1 MQDETLQTVGE
12 EISLKDMMHSFK
24 RNWKRVVFC
33 GVAGLLLSSAYVIV
47 APREYGAIWQMKMAQ
62 INNNNNNNN
71 NNSNSNSNSNGLGNI
86 EEPAALIER
95 LRFSTAYPGEVQ
107 QQCGMRNDEEVG
119 AYLNKK
125 LEVQA
130 IKNLTKLAQFKY
142 LADSPAQAKQ
152 CAEAIVTMIMVQQRS
167 LIEESLAGRQ
177 AQLNNYQAA
186 LTEEQRKLEKKEKS
200 ELVIFNYLAKRDR
213 LSWLR
218 SRIDALQEEALLSQ
232 MHPSKLIAPIS
243 VSSKPISPKVGLG
256 LLLGISLGLML
267 GVLYALGR
275 EVWRKTV

>member
-1 MQDETLQTVGE
+1 MQDEALQTQGE
-12 EISLKDMMHSFK
+12 EISLKDMVYSFK
-24 RNWKRVVFC
+24 ANWKRIVFF
-33 GVAGLLLSSAYVIV
+33 GVAGLLISSAYVLV
-47 APREYGAIWQMKMAQ
+47 APREYVAAWQMQMAQ
-62 INNNNNNNN
+62 VSN
-71 NNSNSNSNSNGLGNI
+71 NNSLNNS

-95 LRFSTAYPGEVQ
+95 LRFSTAYPVEVQ
-107 QQCGMRNDEEVG
+107 QKCGMQNDEEVG

-125 LEVQA
+125 LEVQV
-130 IKNLTKLAQFKY
+130 IKNLTKLVQFKY
-142 LADSPAQAKQ
+142 RANSPVQAKQ
-152 CAEAIVTMIMVQQRS
+152 CAEAIVTMIMVQQHS
-167 LIEESLAGRQ
+167 LIEENLAGRQ
-177 AQLNNYQAA
+177 AQLVHYQIA

-200 ELVIFNYLAKRDR
+200 ELVIFSYLAKLDK

-243 VSSKPISPKVGLG
+243 VPSKPISPKVGLM

>member
-1 MQDETLQTVGE
+1 MQDETLQTAGE
-12 EISLKDMMHSFK
+12 EISLKDIVHFFK
-24 RNWKRVVFC
+24 RNWKRIVFC

-62 INNNNNNNN
+62 INNNINSNNN
-71 NNSNSNSNSNGLGNI
+71 NSNSNGLGNI

-130 IKNLTKLAQFKY
+130 IKNLTELAQFKY

>member
-47 APREYGAIWQMKMAQ
+47 APREYGAIWQMQMAQ
-62 INNNNNNNN
+62 INN
-71 NNSNSNSNSNGLGNI
+71 SNSSSNSSSSSSSSSSLSNI

-95 LRFSTAYPGEVQ
+95 LRFSPTYPVETL
-107 QQCGMRNDEEVG
+107 QQCGMQKDEEVD

-125 LEVQA
+125 LEVQT
-130 IKNLTKLAQFKY
+130 IKNLTKLVQFKY
-142 LADSPAQAKQ
+142 LANSPAQAKQ
-152 CAEAIVTMIMVQQRS
+152 CAEAIVTMIATQQRS

-177 AQLNNYQAA
+177 AQLVNYQAT
-186 LTEEQRKLEKKEKS
+186 LMEEQRKLEKKEKS
-200 ELVIFNYLAKRDR
+200 ELVIFSYLAKREK
-213 LSWLR
+213 LNWLR
-218 SRIDALQEEALLSQ
+218 SRIDALQEEASLSQ
-232 MHPSKLIAPIS
+232 MHPSKLTAPIS
-243 VSSKPISPKVGLG
+243 VPSKPISPKVRLV
-256 LLLGISLGLML
+256 LLFGISLGLML

-275 EVWRKTV
+275 EVWRKTE